1 MSTITLVEKTIAALK
16 KDPTYRFKADYS
28 LRQLF
33 SILLYRGLQILR
45 GLRIK
50 LIINARGLVF
60 CGRSVVIEHGY
71 MIKAGPNLIL
81 DDNVFISALSEKGI
95 VLGRN
100 VTFSRGTIIAC
111 TGVIA
116 HKGIGLEIG
125 DFTGINAQSYIG
137 CQGGVKIGSNVI
149 MGPGVRIF
157 SENHNFTDLETPI
170 RLQGETRHGIV
181 IEDNCWIGSG
191 TTILAGVRIGT
202 GAIVAAGSI
211 VTKDILPY
219 SISAG
224 IPAKILK
231 KRGQDG
237 LQKNVDKA

>member
-1 MSTITLVEKTIAALK
+1 MSLISLIEKTIATLK
-16 KDPTYRFKADYS
+16 KDPSYRFKAKYG

-33 SILLYRGLQILR
+33 SILYYRGLQIMR
-45 GLRIK
+45 GLRAKLMIK
-50 LIINARGLVF
+50 AKGLVF

-71 MIKAGPNLIL
+71 MIEAGPNLIL
-81 DDNVFISALSEKGI
+81 EDNVFINALSEKGI

-100 VTFSRGTIIAC
+100 VTLSRGTIIAC

-149 MGPGVRIF
+149 MGPGIRIF
-157 SENHNFTDLETPI
+157 SENHNFADLEIPI
-170 RLQGETRHGIV
+170 RLQGETRHEVV

-191 TTILAGVRIGT
+191 STILAGVRIGT

-211 VTKDILPY
+211 VTKDIPPY
-219 SISAG
+219 SVSAG
-224 IPAKILK
+224 IPAKIIK
-231 KRGQDG
+231 TRE
-237 LQKNVDKA
+237 